1 MTIYIQNL
9 SFKAIL
15 GILSFERTSPQNIEV
30 DCEITYRY
38 KQEKN
43 NYIDYAKVAS
53 LIESTM
59 KSEKFLLVEDALE
72 RLFQIIKD
80 QFPQIES
87 MKITIYKPDI
97 IPNCRVSVSDFRSY
111 L

>member
-1 MTIYIQNL
+1 MTICIQNL

-15 GILSFERTSPQNIEV
+15 GILDFERISTQNVEV
-30 DCEITYRY
+30 ECEINYRY
-38 KQEKN
+38 KKEQN

-59 KSEKFLLVEDALE
+59 KSEKFFLIEDALE
-72 RLFQIIKD
+72 SLFFILKD
-80 QFPQIES
+80 KFPQIES
-87 MKITIYKPDI
+87 AKITICKPDI
-97 IPNCRVSVSDFRSY
+97 IPNCRVCVTDFRSY

>member
-1 MTIYIQNL
+1 MTIFIQNL

-15 GILSFERTSPQNIEV
+15 GILDFERVSPQNIEV
-30 DCEITYRY
+30 DCEINY
-38 KQEKN
+38 KYKKEKN
-43 NYIDYAKVAS
+43 NYIDYAKVVS
-53 LIESTM
+53 LIETIM
-59 KSEKFLLVEDALE
+59 KSEKFFLIEDAIE
-72 RLFQIIKD
+72 KLFFTLKD
-80 QFPQIES
+80 KFPQIES

>member
-1 MTIYIQNL
+1 MTISIQNL

-15 GILSFERTSPQNIEV
+15 GILDFERTSAQNIEV
-30 DCEITYRY
+30 DCEIVYRY
-38 KQEKN
+38 KKEQN

-59 KSEKFLLVEDALE
+59 KSEKFLLIEDALE
-72 RLFQIIKD
+72 KLFFTLKD
-80 QFPQIES
+80 KFPQIES